1 MAGGGGS
8 NVANTGP
15 WEGAR
20 PYISNLYGSANSL
33 FNLGGPQYFD
43 RQAYLN
49 PLPSQLAPYNYG
61 FGFLGDVFGQ
71 DFGSAQPWQ
80 PAFGGGGAPQTW
92 AGGNTGYQ
100 VGTEGYQPAPPQT
113 LEQQVALGYVPAG
126 TAGGVSGWNS
136 QNYEWQQIIGPDG
149 TPTYVPVWA
158 GDPAGSPAAT
168 VPAGTATSQGQI
180 PYVDTGTTGTVPGAS
195 GYIGTDGAATNGGMG
210 TTGAGAIPDPFN
222 LMPPEYVDQQVLPIA
237 PVAPPVAPVV
247 PPVAPVVPPVAP
259 VVPPVAPPVPPI
271 APPPA
276 PPQEE
281 EEEESPPRGGG
292 RPGGAPPRG
301 GRKKPAAPRG
311 VPMVMGGNPNA
322 RALQDSPLTPAV
334 RRLPQRRGRG

>member
-8 NVANTGP
+8 NVTSTGP

-20 PYISNLYGSANSL
+20 PYLSNLYGSANSL
-33 FNLGGPQYFD
+33 FNLGGPQYFPG
-43 RQAYLN
+43 QTYLN

-80 PAFGGGGAPQTW
+80 PAFGGGGTPQTW

-100 VGTEGYQPAPPQT
+100 VGTEGYQPQT

-149 TPTYVPVWA
+149 TLTYVPVWA

-237 PVAPPVAPVV
+237 PVAPPVAPIV
-247 PPVAPVVPPVAP
+247 PPVAPVVPPVT
-259 VVPPVAPPVPPI
+259 PPAPPI
-271 APPPA
+271 TPPPA
-276 PPQEE
+276 PPQDEE
-281 EEEESPPRGGG
+281 
-292 RPGGAPPRG
+292 
-301 GRKKPAAPRG
+301 
-311 VPMVMGGNPNA
+311 
-322 RALQDSPLTPAV
+322 
-334 RRLPQRRGRG
+334 